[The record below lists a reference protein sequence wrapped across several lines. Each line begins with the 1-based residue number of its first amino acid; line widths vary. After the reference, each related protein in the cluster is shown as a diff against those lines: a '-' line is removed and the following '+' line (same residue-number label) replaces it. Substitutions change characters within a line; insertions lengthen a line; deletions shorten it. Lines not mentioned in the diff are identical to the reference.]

1 MKTFILGIFLALSV
15 LSFSRYIESCRV
27 TGSYTCTSTSSGKEF
42 QFISDGDTTPFRGWE
57 GTRLKVIFEGKG
69 YKNLLLI
76 STEELD

>member
-15 LSFSRYIESCRV
+15 LSFSRYIESCLV

-42 QFISDGDTTPFRGWE
+42 HFASYGDTTPFRGWE